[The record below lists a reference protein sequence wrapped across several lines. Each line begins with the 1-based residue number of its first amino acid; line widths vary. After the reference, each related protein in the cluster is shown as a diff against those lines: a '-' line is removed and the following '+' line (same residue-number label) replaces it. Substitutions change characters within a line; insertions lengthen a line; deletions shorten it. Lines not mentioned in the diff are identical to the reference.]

1 MEPGA
6 VPASAVCAVSVA
18 GIILA
23 GGAST
28 RLGQPKQL
36 VELGGER
43 LLERAVRTARQAG
56 LSPVIVVVGARAAEI
71 TAQCDLREA
80 QIVRCERWAEG
91 MSQALA
97 SGVAAV
103 AETNAASCV
112 VLTSDM
118 PFVTPLHL
126 QALTKRRGEVRA
138 SGYDGRKGIP
148 AHFPRGT
155 FRELQHLEG
164 DTGARDLLQSAPSV
178 DLGADAL
185 DIDTPEDL
193 AAARARFATVK
204 RLRKGAR

>member
-1 MEPGA
+1 M
-6 VPASAVCAVSVA
+6 
-18 GIILA
+18 ILA
-23 GGAST
+23 AGAST

-43 LLERAVRTARQAG
+43 LLERAVRTAREAG
-56 LSPVIVVVGARAAEI
+56 LAPVIVVVGARAAEI

-97 SGVAAV
+97 AGVAAV
-103 AETNAASCV
+103 AETNASSCV

-126 QALTKRRGEVRA
+126 QALCKRRSEVRA
-138 SGYDGRKGIP
+138 SEYDGRKGVP
-148 AHFPRGT
+148 AHLPRST
-155 FRELQHLEG
+155 FADLQRLEG
-164 DTGARDLLQSAPSV
+164 DIGARDLLQSALSV
-178 DLGADAL
+178 DLKADAL
-185 DIDTPEDL
+185 DIDTLADL
-193 AAARARFATVK
+193 SAARARFGTVK

>member
-1 MEPGA
+1 M
-6 VPASAVCAVSVA
+6 SVA
-18 GIILA
+18 AVILA
-23 GGAST
+23 AGAST

-43 LLERAVRTARQAG
+43 LLERAVRTAREAG
-56 LSPVIVVVGARAAEI
+56 LAPVIVVVGARAAEI

-97 SGVAAV
+97 AGVAAV
-103 AETNAASCV
+103 AETNASSCV

-126 QALTKRRGEVRA
+126 QALCKRRSEVRA
-138 SGYDGRKGIP
+138 SEYDGRKGVP
-148 AHFPRGT
+148 AHLPRST
-155 FRELQHLEG
+155 FADLQRLEG
-164 DTGARDLLQSAPSV
+164 DTGARDLLQSALSV
-178 DLGADAL
+178 DLKADAL
-185 DIDTPEDL
+185 DIDTPADL
-193 AAARARFATVK
+193 SAARARFGTVK

>member
-1 MEPGA
+1 M
-6 VPASAVCAVSVA
+6 SVA
-18 GIILA
+18 AVILA
-23 GGAST
+23 AGAST

-43 LLERAVRTARQAG
+43 LLERAVRTAREAG

-97 SGVAAV
+97 AGIGAI

-112 VLTSDM
+112 VLTADM

-126 QALTKRRGEVRA
+126 QSLTRRRSEVRA
-138 SGYDGRKGIP
+138 SEYAGRKGVP
-148 AHFPRGT
+148 AHFPRST
-155 FRELQHLEG
+155 FAELQRLEG
-164 DTGARDLLQSAPSV
+164 DTGARDLLQASLAI
-178 DLGADAL
+178 DLNDNAL
-185 DIDTPEDL
+185 DIDTPQDL
-193 AAARARFATVK
+193 AVARARFGTVK

>member
-1 MEPGA
+1 M
-6 VPASAVCAVSVA
+6 SVA
-18 GIILA
+18 AVILA
-23 GGAST
+23 AGAST

-43 LLERAVRTARQAG
+43 LLERAVRTAREAG
-56 LSPVIVVVGARAAEI
+56 LAPVIVVVGARAAEI

-97 SGVAAV
+97 AGVAAV
-103 AETNAASCV
+103 AETNASSCV

-126 QALTKRRGEVRA
+126 QALCKRRSEVRA
-138 SGYDGRKGIP
+138 SEYDGRKGVP
-148 AHFPRGT
+148 AHFPRST
-155 FRELQHLEG
+155 FADLQRLEG
-164 DTGARDLLQSAPSV
+164 DTGARDLLQSALSV
-178 DLGADAL
+178 DLKADAL
-185 DIDTPEDL
+185 DIDTPADL
-193 AAARARFATVK
+193 SAARARFGTVK

>member
-1 MEPGA
+1 M
-6 VPASAVCAVSVA
+6 
-18 GIILA
+18 ILA
-23 GGAST
+23 AGAST

-43 LLERAVRTARQAG
+43 LLERAVRIAREAG

-97 SGVAAV
+97 AGVAAV
-103 AETNAASCV
+103 GETNASSCV
-112 VLTSDM
+112 VLSSDM
-118 PFVTPLHL
+118 PFVTPMHL

-138 SGYDGRKGIP
+138 SEYDGRKGIP
-148 AHFPRGT
+148 AHFPRGV
-155 FRELQHLEG
+155 FAELKRLEG
-164 DTGARDLLQSAPSV
+164 DTGARELLQSALSV

-185 DIDTPEDL
+185 DVDTPGDL
-193 AAARARFATVK
+193 AAARARFGTVK

>member
-1 MEPGA
+1 M
-6 VPASAVCAVSVA
+6 
-18 GIILA
+18 ILA
-23 GGAST
+23 AGAST
-28 RLGQPKQL
+28 RLGQSKQL

-43 LLERAVRTARQAG
+43 LLERAVRTAREAG

-97 SGVAAV
+97 SGVAAI

-126 QALTKRRGEVRA
+126 QALCKRRSEVRA
-138 SGYDGRKGIP
+138 SEYDGRKGVP
-148 AHFPRGT
+148 AHFPRST
-155 FRELQHLEG
+155 FVDLQHLEG
-164 DTGARDLLQSAPSV
+164 DTGARDLLQAALSV
-178 DLGADAL
+178 PLNDDAL
-185 DIDTPEDL
+185 DIDTPADL
-193 AAARARFATVK
+193 SAARARFGTVK

>member
-1 MEPGA
+1 MSVAAIVLAAG
-6 VPASAVCAVSVA
+6 ASA
-18 GIILA
+18 
-23 GGAST
+23 

-43 LLERAVRTARQAG
+43 LLERAVRTAREAG
-56 LSPVIVVVGARAAEI
+56 LSPVIVGVGARAAEI

-138 SGYDGRKGIP
+138 SEYGGRKGVP
-148 AHFPRGT
+148 AHFPRST
-155 FRELQHLEG
+155 FPELQRLEG
-164 DTGARDLLQSAPSV
+164 DAGARDLLQSALSV

-185 DIDTPEDL
+185 DVDTPENLD
-193 AAARARFATVK
+193 AARARFGTVT